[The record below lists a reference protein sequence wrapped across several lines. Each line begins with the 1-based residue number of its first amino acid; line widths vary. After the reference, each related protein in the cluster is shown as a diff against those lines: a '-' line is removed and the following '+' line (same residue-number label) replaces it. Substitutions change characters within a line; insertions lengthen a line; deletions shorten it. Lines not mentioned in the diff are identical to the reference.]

1 VDGHASFFAPR
12 LVLAQVRYNEHID
25 SVRVM
30 DGSLDTLA
38 AVSRLMFDQR
48 ILDLRKENEALQ
60 CQVALLRFGPEE
72 FNVMLAQAND
82 TGLTE
87 ICTCKACFCSK
98 RFCQEDEPEQL
109 VIRFKTD
116 ETQPCILKECLL
128 WHADRLGLK
137 YEIHREH
144 YDSDSDGEQQEPH
157 ERDFDLVIVDH
168 DMFWEVDY
176 GRRLSADDFHK
187 KPSLPEL
194 KSLFALMT
202 DDDEFYLVNG
212 KDYRALAENAV

>member
-1 VDGHASFFAPR
+1 MG
-12 LVLAQVRYNEHID
+12 

-60 CQVALLRFGPEE
+60 CEVALLRFGPEE

-87 ICTCKACFCSK
+87 ICTCKACFCAK
-98 RFCQEDEPEQL
+98 RFCQEDDPEEL
-109 VIRFKTD
+109 VIRFKAD
-116 ETQPCILKECLL
+116 ETRPCILKECLL

-137 YEIHREH
+137 CEIHREH
-144 YDSDSDGEQQEPH
+144 FDSDSDGEQPEPH
-157 ERDFDLVIVDH
+157 ERDCDLVIVDH

-194 KSLFALMT
+194 KSLFELMK
-202 DDDEFYLVNG
+202 DDDDFYLVNG